1 MSLKTATLLA
11 ANCLLVSLLIT
22 LARWSVF
29 TFGFVS
35 YGDYAEIFQAL
46 GLLGI
51 LLQSVPLII
60 FFYVLNARQSGA

>member
-11 ANCLLVSLLIT
+11 ANCLLIGLLISLL
-22 LARWSVF
+22 RWGVF
-29 TFGFVS
+29 TFNLVS
-35 YGDYAEIFQAL
+35 YGDYAGLFQVI

-60 FFYVLNARQSGA
+60 FFYVLNAKQSEA

>member
-11 ANCLLVSLLIT
+11 ANCLLIGLLIT

-29 TFGFVS
+29 TFGLVS
-35 YGDYAEIFQAL
+35 YGDYATLFQGI
-46 GLLGI
+46 GLVGI

-60 FFYVLNARQSGA
+60 FFYVLNAKQSGA